1 MIKIKT
7 FERSNVW
14 DSLPRIQAQ
23 YPAGFEVSLAV
34 GNGAESL

>member
-7 FERSNVW
+7 LVRSKDW

-23 YPAGFEVSLAV
+23 YSAGFEVSLAV
-34 GNGAESL
+34 GMEQPL